1 MPKQCQDAYFVQFNL
16 FPEMLSYHEDLRR
29 RSRWVHTSVKSL
41 EVAPLDKTA
50 PLFSDH
56 TGFDA
61 EVTEDAIA
69 DTADHLGLAVKVDG
83 RWFPLRDTSYPSLLD
98 RAKINGTA
106 LPKLSREKLSGVLN
120 TCLPLHKSE
129 ALMLIRDEKVSAA
142 HSGDTR
148 DYSVLEIDQLLDSLQ
163 AKVDERFPGNVFTA
177 GYSDHAITSAS
188 WSLPGQKRELLDTYS
203 KLLAAQG
210 KKRPGIL
217 GTDGTI
223 RTGLYQ
229 RECAAFGLEAA
240 VPDRESQTLVM
251 SIIYDEIKQ
260 GEKGSRDKFAH
271 IDRAIR
277 GLGCDCAILACTE
290 LSVFSTYHPL
300 PPFYVDAMMVLAERA
315 VEACGYPLRNI

>member
-106 LPKLSREKLSGVLN
+106 LPKLSLEKLSGVLN

-163 AKVDERFPGNVFTA
+163 AKVDERFPGSWA
-177 GYSDHAITSAS
+177 GSPGAAG
-188 WSLPGQKRELLDTYS
+188 SLPCRPRWMSLWEMKRLMRRRHRPPPLLLR
-203 KLLAAQG
+203 KHPW
-210 KKRPGIL
+210 KR
-217 GTDGTI
+217 
-223 RTGLYQ
+223 R
-229 RECAAFGLEAA
+229 
-240 VPDRESQTLVM
+240 
-251 SIIYDEIKQ
+251 
-260 GEKGSRDKFAH
+260 
-271 IDRAIR
+271 
-277 GLGCDCAILACTE
+277 
-290 LSVFSTYHPL
+290 
-300 PPFYVDAMMVLAERA
+300 
-315 VEACGYPLRNI
+315 